1 MIKKN
6 NNRSTDQFLSGTDEI
21 FSSYLS
27 KKSRCTCKEIRTK
40 EGKNISLP
48 WQISS
53 LFRCER
59 VSLHFWE
66 AYFHHY
72 RIIIV
77 NVWLIF
83 LWKGRKIAIS
93 TEMNEGSVG
102 RALPEEVLRPYTK
115 IGPAQPNMRRTK
127 ALGNGHTFPGKWWKA
142 QQQDCLS
149 ILFPWERGFSLADF
163 IWQATDGR
171 LMDPTRSCE

>member
-1 MIKKN
+1 MIKN

-27 KKSRCTCKEIRTK
+27 KNHDVRAWKSERKKEKIFLCLDRFRRYFAAT
-40 EGKNISLP
+40 
-48 WQISS
+48 S
-53 LFRCER
+53 LFTFLR
-59 VSLHFWE
+59 SLFPSLSN
-66 AYFHHY
+66 YY
-72 RIIIV
+72 RQRLV
-77 NVWLIF
+77 NI

>member
-1 MIKKN
+1 MKFFPLICQKITMYVHGNPNERRKKYFFAL
-6 NNRSTDQFLSGTDEI
+6 TDFVV
-21 FSSYLS
+21 
-27 KKSRCTCKEIRTK
+27 
-40 EGKNISLP
+40 ISLRT
-48 WQISS
+48 S
-53 LFRCER
+53 LFTFLR
-59 VSLHFWE
+59 SLFPSLSN
-66 AYFHHY
+66 YY
-72 RIIIV
+72 RQRLV
-77 NVWLIF
+77 NI